1 VTDNLDTTK
10 IEEVA
15 EKLME
20 AALDGDTEALKGL
33 VKSGALDALG
43 GEDGEPEVRAI
54 QPKLNIHLKHGETKE
69 HATAYAVSRPT
80 VQAGFTTYTLLRS
93 EKFLAENLNLNELI
107 RTLGEQVEAVDKKDL
122 ARGEAM
128 LTAQAHTLDTL
139 FNYLSRK
146 AMRSEYLSQFEGYLK
161 LALRSQSQ
169 CRSTWEAISAIQNP
183 PLAGYI
189 RQANIAAGHQQVIN
203 ALRTGEHEVSPDELL
218 EKTEHESDT
227 WVDRETP
234 GTAEGVDSAVEAVGE
249 IDGTAYGDGKE

>member
-1 VTDNLDTTK
+1 MTDDLDTTELDAAAK
-10 IEEVA
+10 
-15 EKLME
+15 KLVE
-20 AALDGDTEALKGL
+20 AALDGDPEAVKGL

-43 GEDGEPEVRAI
+43 SEDGEPEVRAI
-54 QPKLNIHLKHGETKE
+54 QPKLNIQLKQGETKE

-80 VQAGFTTYTLLRS
+80 VQAGFTSYTLLRS

-107 RTLGEQVEAVDKKDL
+107 RALGEQVEAVDKKDL

-161 LALRSQSQ
+161 LALRSQAQ

-183 PLAGYI
+183 PLAGYVK
-189 RQANIAAGHQQVIN
+189 QANVAHGHQQVNN
-203 ALRTGEHEVSPDELL
+203 ASRAGEHEYSPDGLL
-218 EKTEHESDT
+218 EKTEHESDK
-227 WVDRETP
+227 WMDRGTP
-234 GTAEGVDSAVEAVGE
+234 ATAERVDSAVEAVGA
-249 IDGTAYGDGKE
+249 IDGTANGGGQD